1 MRIAFAAIATAAA
14 LAFSAPAGAATIHE
28 GDLAGGSF
36 SGSWGAPTAL
46 GAGVT
51 EVTGTGSQHAFDF
64 FTFTLPSGAQ
74 TLTFDFRAPE
84 GIGYSYSAGGT
95 IKTSATP
102 FRWGWDGATAGVFQ
116 LGYRERD
123 DQVTLAL
130 GPDFAG
136 TLHVGLYFTHGANI
150 SYRVSSDAALPAPGV
165 VPLPAT
171 GLLLLTA
178 LGGTALATRRRRA
191 CGPKRA

>member
-1 MRIAFAAIATAAA
+1 MKRSVFAAIATAAA
-14 LAFSAPAGAATIHE
+14 LAFTAPAGAATIHE

-36 SGSWGAPTAL
+36 SGSYGTPTAL

-64 FTFTLPSGAQ
+64 FTFTLPTGAQ
-74 TLTFDFRAPE
+74 TLTFDFWAPQ
-84 GIGYSYSAGGT
+84 GIGYSYSAGGA
-95 IKTSATP
+95 IRVGTSA
-102 FRWGWDGATAGVFQ
+102 FKHNWDGKDAGNFQ
-116 LGYRERD
+116 LGYWDRD
-123 DQVTLAL
+123 DRVTLSL

-136 TLHVGLYFTHGANI
+136 ILNVGLYFTHGANI
-150 SYRVSSDAALPAPGV
+150 SYRVSTDAVVAAPGV

-178 LGGTALATRRRRA
+178 LGGAAAVARRRRA
-191 CGPKRA
+191 

>member
-1 MRIAFAAIATAAA
+1 MKTLFATLATAAA
-14 LAFSAPAGAATIHE
+14 LALTAPAQAATIHE
-28 GDLAGGSF
+28 GSLAGRSF
-36 SGSWGAPTAL
+36 SNAYDKPTNL

-64 FTFTLPSGAQ
+64 FVFTLPAGAQ
-74 TLTFDFRAPE
+74 TLTFDFWAPQ

-95 IKTSATP
+95 IKTSTKK
-102 FRWGWDGATAGVFQ
+102 FDHGWDGKDAGTFQ
-116 LGYRERD
+116 LGYWDRD
-123 DQVTLAL
+123 DRVTLSL
-130 GPDFAG
+130 GPNFAG

-150 SYRVSSDAALPAPGV
+150 SYRVSSDAAVPAPSV

-178 LGGTALATRRRRA
+178 LGGAALAARRRRA
-191 CGPKRA
+191 

>member
-1 MRIAFAAIATAAA
+1 MKRSVFAAIATAAA
-14 LAFSAPAGAATIHE
+14 LAFTAPAGAATIHE

-36 SGSWGAPTAL
+36 SGSYGTPTAL

-64 FTFTLPSGAQ
+64 FTFTLPTGAQ
-74 TLTFDFRAPE
+74 TLTFDFWAPQ
-84 GIGYSYSAGGT
+84 GIGYSYSAGGA
-95 IKTSATP
+95 IRVSTSA
-102 FRWGWDGATAGVFQ
+102 FKHNWDGKDAGNFQ
-116 LGYRERD
+116 LGYWDRD
-123 DQVTLAL
+123 DRVTLSL

-136 TLHVGLYFTHGANI
+136 ILNVGLYFTHGANI
-150 SYRVSSDAALPAPGV
+150 SYRVSTDAVVAAPGV

-178 LGGTALATRRRRA
+178 LGGAVARRRRA
-191 CGPKRA
+191 

>member
-1 MRIAFAAIATAAA
+1 MKNVFAAVATAAA
-14 LAFSAPAGAATIHE
+14 LALAFAAPAGAATIHE

-36 SGSWGAPTAL
+36 SGSWSAPTAL

-74 TLTFDFRAPE
+74 TLTFDFWAPV
-84 GIGYSYSAGGT
+84 GIGHSYSAGGT
-95 IKTSATP
+95 IKTSTTP
-102 FRWGWDGATAGVFQ
+102 FQWGWDGQQTGTFQ
-116 LGYRERD
+116 LGKQKPT
-123 DQVTLAL
+123 DQVTLSL

-136 TLHVGLYFTHGANI
+136 ILHVGLYFTHGANM
-150 SYRVSSDAALPAPGV
+150 SYRVSSDAVAAAPGV

-178 LGGTALATRRRRA
+178 LGGAAAVARRRK
-191 CGPKRA
+191 G